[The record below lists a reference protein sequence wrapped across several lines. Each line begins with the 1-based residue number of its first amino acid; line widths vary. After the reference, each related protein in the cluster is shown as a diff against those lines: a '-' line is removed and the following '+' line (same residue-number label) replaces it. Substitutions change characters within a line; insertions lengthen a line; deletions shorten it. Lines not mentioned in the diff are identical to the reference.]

1 MKEYVC
7 TICGYIHKGELPSE
21 FRCPVCGAGRDAFTE
36 IMPKEQSESTDIA
49 RPDIRGELSAME
61 LSVICSNLA
70 RGCEKQYKPEEMA
83 HFLKLSEFFR
93 AEAEKE
99 GADINALKELLEKD
113 LNEGFPYAR
122 KAAELAGDR
131 GAMRS
136 LVWSEK
142 VTRMLKSLL
151 GRYNDTDE
159 KKSAGTGIYMCTVC
173 GFVYTGDAPPETC
186 PVCKVP
192 SWKFERQKRREQ

>member
-1 MKEYVC
+1 
-7 TICGYIHKGELPSE
+7 
-21 FRCPVCGAGRDAFTE
+21 
-36 IMPKEQSESTDIA
+36 
-49 RPDIRGELSAME
+49 
-61 LSVICSNLA
+61 
-70 RGCEKQYKPEEMA
+70 MA

-122 KAAELAGDR
+122 KAAELAEDR